1 MIDLGD
7 DFFWPSTS
15 SLFPAVTCSVSAS
28 LHEPQENWIFWEMS
42 SRCLRVQ
49 LFAWYAHQVQC
60 GTWLV
65 ERRFSDMLKVII
77 RHLGLSYASL
87 LRSSGGTV
95 AKTSIHHVRRV
106 SPQGRLP

>member
-1 MIDLGD
+1 
-7 DFFWPSTS
+7 
-15 SLFPAVTCSVSAS
+15 
-28 LHEPQENWIFWEMS
+28 MS

-77 RHLGLSYASL
+77 RHLGLSYAFL
-87 LRSSGGTV
+87 LFQWRDGRQD
-95 AKTSIHHVRRV
+95 SIHHVRRV
-106 SPQGRLP
+106 SPQGRPLREWEHFIAL

>member
-1 MIDLGD
+1 MIDLGG
-7 DFFWPSTS
+7 DFFWPSHVLLVS
-15 SLFPAVTCSVSAS
+15 RSHLFGVCVARRA
-28 LHEPQENWIFWEMS
+28 QENWIFWEMS

-49 LFAWYAHQVQC
+49 FFAWYAHQVQC

-87 LRSSGGTV
+87 LVPVEGRS
-95 AKTSIHHVRRV
+95 
-106 SPQGRLP
+106 L